1 MRWVESSMRFK
12 PYVFSGISLMGYLR
26 SHDLNFCQLVQFQGS
41 DVTPLTIKLVVG
53 RGNLQPTRF
62 P

>member
-1 MRWVESSMRFK
+1 
-12 PYVFSGISLMGYLR
+12 MGYLR
-26 SHDLNFCQLVQFQGS
+26 SHDLNFCQLVQLQGS